1 MPTQNVI
8 ISARRT
14 AGVHLTLCSANT
26 NTFACTSYPVFSG
39 STTDGTSH
47 YAANTP
53 LKQLAPTGSF
63 IAANNP
69 AVTYSA
75 ASGTALITFTY
86 GQTFSPDTDEYT
98 AGATPRRYR
107 YIMHLSGHTP
117 ATAYSDAVTAST
129 AVLLSGTVSVFVPA
143 TAASSSITICSLKV
157 M

>member
-1 MPTQNVI
+1 MPTQN
-8 ISARRT
+8 ISITARRT
-14 AGVHLTLCSANT
+14 AGVHITLCSADT

-53 LKQLAPTGSF
+53 LKQLSPGGSY

-69 AVTYSA
+69 AVTYNA
-75 ASGTALITFTY
+75 ASGTALITFAY
-86 GQTFSPDTDEYT
+86 GQTFNADADEYA

-107 YIMHLSGHTP
+107 YILHLSGHTP
-117 ATAYSDAVTAST
+117 ATAYSDAVVAST

-143 TAASSSITICSLKV
+143 TVASSSITICSLKV
-157 M
+157 V